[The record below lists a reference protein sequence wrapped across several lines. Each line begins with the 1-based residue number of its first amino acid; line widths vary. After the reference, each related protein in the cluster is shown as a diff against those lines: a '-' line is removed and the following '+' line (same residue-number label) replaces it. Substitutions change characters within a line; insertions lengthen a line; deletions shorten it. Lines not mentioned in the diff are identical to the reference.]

1 MKGRSILKFPT
12 MMALEREKGVGVL
25 RKSTKDHT
33 AKLTAV
39 SAVLDQLNP
48 DILKTS
54 DEEALRKFH
63 AVVQRWA
70 ELAAAELVRRDE
82 ER

>member
-1 MKGRSILKFPT
+1 M
-12 MMALEREKGVGVL
+12 L
-25 RKSTKDHT
+25 RKSTKDHS
-33 AKLTAV
+33 AKLNAV
-39 SAVLDQLNP
+39 SAVLDQLTP

-54 DEEALRKFH
+54 DGEALRKFR

-70 ELAAAELVRRDE
+70 ELAAAELRRDE

>member
-1 MKGRSILKFPT
+1 M
-12 MMALEREKGVGVL
+12 L
-25 RKSTKDHT
+25 RKSTKDHS

-39 SAVLDQLNP
+39 SAVLDQLSP

-54 DEEALRKFH
+54 DGEALRKFH
-63 AVVQRWA
+63 DVAQRWA
-70 ELAAAELVRRDE
+70 ELAAAELMRRDD

>member
-1 MKGRSILKFPT
+1 M
-12 MMALEREKGVGVL
+12 L
-25 RKSTKDHT
+25 RKSTKD
-33 AKLTAV
+33 LNAV
-39 SAVLDQLNP
+39 STVLDQLTP

-54 DEEALRKFH
+54 DGEALRKFH

-82 ER
+82 KR

>member
-1 MKGRSILKFPT
+1 
-12 MMALEREKGVGVL
+12 VL
-25 RKSTKDHT
+25 RKSTKDHS

-39 SAVLDQLNP
+39 SAVLDQLSR

-54 DEEALRKFH
+54 DGEALRKFH
-63 AVVQRWA
+63 TVLQRWA

>member
-1 MKGRSILKFPT
+1 MKGRSILKFPA
-12 MMALEREKGVGVL
+12 MMALEREKGVDVL
-25 RKSTKDHT
+25 KSTKDHS

-39 SAVLDQLNP
+39 SAVLDQLTP

-54 DEEALRKFH
+54 DGEALRKFH

-70 ELAAAELVRRDE
+70 ELAAAELMRRDDD
-82 ER
+82 R

>member
-1 MKGRSILKFPT
+1 M
-12 MMALEREKGVGVL
+12 L
-25 RKSTKDHT
+25 RKSTKDHS

-39 SAVLDQLNP
+39 SAVLDQLTP

-54 DEEALRKFH
+54 DGEALRKFH

-70 ELAAAELVRRDE
+70 ELAAVELSGATKNDE
-82 ER
+82 APMMGAPQGLCAKTR

>member
-1 MKGRSILKFPT
+1 M
-12 MMALEREKGVGVL
+12 L
-25 RKSTKDHT
+25 RKSTKDHS

-39 SAVLDQLNP
+39 SAVLGQLTP

-54 DEEALRKFH
+54 DREALWKFH

-70 ELAAAELVRRDE
+70 ELAAAELMRRDE

>member
-1 MKGRSILKFPT
+1 M
-12 MMALEREKGVGVL
+12 L
-25 RKSTKDHT
+25 RKSTKDHS
-33 AKLTAV
+33 AKLNAV
-39 SAVLDQLNP
+39 SVVLDQLTP

-54 DEEALRKFH
+54 DGEALRKFH

-70 ELAAAELVRRDE
+70 ELAAAELMRRDD

>member
-1 MKGRSILKFPT
+1 M
-12 MMALEREKGVGVL
+12 L
-25 RKSTKDHT
+25 RKSTKDHS
-33 AKLTAV
+33 AKLNAA
-39 SAVLDQLNP
+39 SAVLDQLTP
-48 DILKTS
+48 EILKTS
-54 DEEALRKFH
+54 DGETLRKFH

>member
-1 MKGRSILKFPT
+1 
-12 MMALEREKGVGVL
+12 VL
-25 RKSTKDHT
+25 RKSTKDHS
-33 AKLTAV
+33 AKLNAV
-39 SAVLDQLNP
+39 SAVLDQLTP
-48 DILKTS
+48 EILKMS
-54 DEEALRKFH
+54 DGEVLRKFH

>member
-1 MKGRSILKFPT
+1 MNDRNDHFNFGVRVATEQFP
-12 MMALEREKGVGVL
+12 
-25 RKSTKDHT
+25 
-33 AKLTAV
+33 
-39 SAVLDQLNP
+39 AVLDQLTP

-54 DEEALRKFH
+54 DGEALRKFH

-70 ELAAAELVRRDE
+70 DLAAAELVRRDE